1 MGQSA
6 SAESKGGQRHSR
18 ARCRDSV
25 PPWRRLGGSP
35 AAHSPGHHRSP
46 ALTQSMDSQQFPSW
60 APHLPPPSPSCL
72 CLCFPLSRKVSLGSA
87 SELGLEVCSEGREE
101 IPTLGPVATHNTHS
115 SDLGPCPPHCACKMM
130 PSWTAVPI
138 AFGTTPFLG

>member
-1 MGQSA
+1 MQGPSSTLETPRRQSCGPFTWPPPQPCPHPEHGFA
-6 SAESKGGQRHSR
+6 A
-18 ARCRDSV
+18 V
-25 PPWRRLGGSP
+25 PLLGSP
-35 AAHSPGHHRSP
+35 PTA
-46 ALTQSMDSQQFPSW
+46 
-60 APHLPPPSPSCL
+60 PSPSCL

-115 SDLGPCPPHCACKMM
+115 SDLRPCPPHCACKMM